1 MKKLFLITIIF
12 LTING
17 CSDEDSFSI
26 KYILKVENTIG
37 GKTNAVENSYDE
49 GTNIN
54 VTAIPENNYKF
65 MRWEIIGNNS
75 SEENPLELTM
85 NGNKFLTPIFSGL
98 RVSNI
103 TISPKSL
110 QLELGKTSNLSVDIL
125 PITAT
130 DKTYTWLIENPSI
143 ASINNQGVI
152 EALSLGKTNI
162 TVISNDNGLTDT
174 ASITVIESPPTN
186 SFLIDFG
193 PNDTTNGNLTSNPD
207 INDNY
212 WNNLIDPSINSVI
225 NNIIDIKGVNSTYN
239 IALNDEMRANGI
251 RNGGL
256 LAPENNLLND
266 LAINTATQDYFF
278 NYNASS
284 TITFSGLNIENGY
297 SFKIFGSRNS
307 TSTRITQYKVNG
319 FNKNGDSIS
328 TQGSLITSG
337 AGIGVGNS
345 SINGN
350 DSNIFNS
357 EVIYPTNNGEITIE
371 IKATTGG
378 FAYVNLIKFLEYA
391 N

>member
-26 KYILKVENTIG
+26 KYILKVENTNG

-49 GTNIN
+49 GTNIT

-65 MRWEIIGNNS
+65 IRWEIIGNNS

-152 EALSLGKTNI
+152 EALSIGKTNI

-193 PNDTTNGNLTSNPD
+193 PNDTTNGNLTSSPD

-212 WNNLIDPSINSVI
+212 WNNFIDPSINSVI
-225 NNIIDIKGVNSTYN
+225 NNIIDVKGVSSTFN
-239 IALNDEMRANGI
+239 IILNDEMRANGI
-251 RNGGL
+251 VNGGL
-256 LAPENNLLND
+256 LAPEDSLLND

-278 NYNASS
+278 NYNTSS

-307 TSTRITQYKVNG
+307 TSTRITQYKING
-319 FNKNGDSIS
+319 FNKNGIS
-328 TQGSLITSG
+328 NSSQGSLTTSG
-337 AGIGVGNS
+337 ADIGLGNS
-345 SINGN
+345 SVNGN
-350 DSNIFNS
+350 DSNVFNS
-357 EVIYPTNNGEITIE
+357 EVVYPTNNGEITLEIE
-371 IKATTGG
+371 AITGG
-378 FAYVNLIKFLEYA
+378 FAYVNLIKILEYG